1 MTKTYEFKAE
11 DIFQD
16 IEGDSENVTMTIPPE
31 ILKEKGWGEGNELSI
46 TWDDGQII
54 LKEVNAKEQRFIR
67 TRGRNSKSS
76 P

>member
-31 ILKEKGWGEGNELSI
+31 ILKEKGWGEGTELSI

-54 LKEVNAKEQRFIR
+54 LKEVDAKE
-67 TRGRNSKSS
+67 
-76 P
+76 